1 MKDHIE
7 SIFKVMPYYLAR
19 SWRMQRYPV
28 LKTDVLETL
37 YMRTLEE
44 AEDYISGHGRSHK
57 DFMEE
62 HPEYSKLSLRYS
74 YVVVEL
80 PINMEIH
87 PALGQNLSTRI
98 YLPDGTIWGE
108 NTYADYFPLNCHG
121 DEYNYWGSRNLF
133 WGRKPEEIKFKPGD
147 IVEVMGHPG
156 NHYWGNSCVNLA
168 IIVKT
173 PPTVDEVAAMRK
185 QYLATHS
192 GFDICDHAMCH
203 EFGHYLD
210 TYEVLSF
217 ACDQIDHAP
226 TISVFNPMKEVSYRR
241 RKALKEMYDEYI
253 NVSSNN
259 LMNKKQQ

>member
-19 SWRMQRYPV
+19 SWKMQRYPV

-108 NTYADYFPLNCHG
+108 NTYADFFPLNCHG
-121 DEYNYWGSRNLF
+121 DEYNYWGRRN
-133 WGRKPEEIKFKPGD
+133 
-147 IVEVMGHPG
+147 
-156 NHYWGNSCVNLA
+156 
-168 IIVKT
+168 
-173 PPTVDEVAAMRK
+173 
-185 QYLATHS
+185 
-192 GFDICDHAMCH
+192 DICDHAMCY
-203 EFGHYLD
+203 EFGHRLD

-226 TISVFNPMKEVSYRR
+226 TISVFNPTKDVSSRR
-241 RKALKEMYDEYI
+241 IKALQKMYDEYI
-253 NVSSNN
+253 NVASND
-259 LMNKKQQ
+259 LMNKKRQ

>member
-1 MKDHIE
+1 MGDIE

-19 SWRMQRYPV
+19 SCRKQHYPV
-28 LKTDVLETL
+28 LKTNVLETL

-44 AEDYISGHGRSHK
+44 AEDYVFGRGRSYK
-57 DFMEE
+57 EFMVE

-80 PINMEIH
+80 PIGLEIH
-87 PALGQNLSTRI
+87 PTLGQNLSTRI

-108 NTYADYFPLNCHG
+108 NTYADFIPLNCLG
-121 DEYNYWGSRNLF
+121 EEYNYWGRRNMF
-133 WGRKPEEIKFKPGD
+133 GGRKPEEIRFKPGD
-147 IVEVMGHPG
+147 IVEVMGYPG
-156 NHYWGNSCVNLA
+156 NRYWGNDSVNLA
-168 IIVKT
+168 IVVKT

-185 QYLATHS
+185 QYMSTHS

-203 EFGHYLD
+203 EFGNHLD

-226 TISVFNPMKEVSYRR
+226 TISVFNTTKQVSAKRR
-241 RKALKEMYDEYI
+241 NALQKMYDDYI
-253 NVSSNN
+253 KGRS
-259 LMNKKQQ
+259 

>member
-1 MKDHIE
+1 MGDIE

-19 SWRMQRYPV
+19 SWRKQHYPM
-28 LKTDVLETL
+28 LKTNVLETL

-44 AEDYISGHGRSHK
+44 AEDYVFGRGRSYK
-57 DFMEE
+57 EFMVE

-80 PINMEIH
+80 PIGLEIH
-87 PALGQNLSTRI
+87 PTLGQNLSTRI

-108 NTYADYFPLNCHG
+108 NTYADFIPLNCLG
-121 DEYNYWGSRNLF
+121 EEYNYWGRRNMF
-133 WGRKPEEIKFKPGD
+133 GGRKPEEIRFKPGD
-147 IVEVMGHPG
+147 IVEVMGYPG
-156 NHYWGNSCVNLA
+156 NHYWGNNSINLA
-168 IIVKT
+168 IVVKA
-173 PPTVDEVAAMRK
+173 PPTVDEVAVMRK

-203 EFGHYLD
+203 EFGNHLD

-226 TISVFNPMKEVSYRR
+226 TISVFNTTKQVSAKRR
-241 RKALKEMYDEYI
+241 NALQKMYDDYI
-253 NVSSNN
+253 KGRS
-259 LMNKKQQ
+259 

>member
-1 MKDHIE
+1 MGDIE

-19 SWRMQRYPV
+19 SWRKQHYPM
-28 LKTDVLETL
+28 LKTNVLETL

-44 AEDYISGHGRSHK
+44 AEDYVFGRGRSYK
-57 DFMEE
+57 EFMVE

-80 PINMEIH
+80 PIGLEIH
-87 PALGQNLSTRI
+87 PTLGQNLSTRI

-108 NTYADYFPLNCHG
+108 NTYADFIPLNCLG
-121 DEYNYWGSRNLF
+121 EEYNYWGRRNMF
-133 WGRKPEEIKFKPGD
+133 GGRKPEEIRFKPGD
-147 IVEVMGHPG
+147 IVEVMGYPG
-156 NHYWGNSCVNLA
+156 NRYWGNDSVNLA
-168 IIVKT
+168 IVVKT

-203 EFGHYLD
+203 EFGNHLD

-226 TISVFNPMKEVSYRR
+226 TISVFNTTKQVSAKRR
-241 RKALKEMYDEYI
+241 NALQKMYDDYI
-253 NVSSNN
+253 KGRS
-259 LMNKKQQ
+259 

>member
-1 MKDHIE
+1 MKYHIE

-19 SWRMQRYPV
+19 SWKMQRYPV

-74 YVVVEL
+74 YIVVEL

-108 NTYADYFPLNCHG
+108 NTYADFFPLNCHG
-121 DEYNYWGSRNLF
+121 DEYNYWGRRN
-133 WGRKPEEIKFKPGD
+133 
-147 IVEVMGHPG
+147 
-156 NHYWGNSCVNLA
+156 
-168 IIVKT
+168 
-173 PPTVDEVAAMRK
+173 
-185 QYLATHS
+185 
-192 GFDICDHAMCH
+192 DICDHAMCY
-203 EFGHYLD
+203 EFGHRLD

-226 TISVFNPMKEVSYRR
+226 TISVFNPTKDVSSRR
-241 RKALKEMYDEYI
+241 IKALQKMYDEYI
-253 NVSSNN
+253 NVASND
-259 LMNKKQQ
+259 LMNKKRQ

>member
-1 MKDHIE
+1 MGDIE

-19 SWRMQRYPV
+19 SWRKQHYPV
-28 LKTDVLETL
+28 LKTNVLETL

-44 AEDYISGHGRSHK
+44 AEDYVFGRGRSYK
-57 DFMEE
+57 EFMVE

-80 PINMEIH
+80 PIGLEIH
-87 PALGQNLSTRI
+87 PTLGQNLSTRI

-108 NTYADYFPLNCHG
+108 NTYADFIPLNCLG
-121 DEYNYWGSRNLF
+121 EEYNYWGRRNMF
-133 WGRKPEEIKFKPGD
+133 GGRKPEEIRFKPGD
-147 IVEVMGHPG
+147 IVEVMGYPG
-156 NHYWGNSCVNLA
+156 NRYWGNDSVNLA
-168 IIVKT
+168 IVVKT

-185 QYLATHS
+185 QYMSTHS

-203 EFGHYLD
+203 EFGNHLD

-226 TISVFNPMKEVSYRR
+226 TISVFNTTKQVSAKRR
-241 RKALKEMYDEYI
+241 NALQKMYDDYI
-253 NVSSNN
+253 KGRS
-259 LMNKKQQ
+259 

>member
-1 MKDHIE
+1 MKYHIE

-19 SWRMQRYPV
+19 SWKMQRYPV
-28 LKTDVLETL
+28 LKTEVLETF

-74 YVVVEL
+74 YIVVEL

-108 NTYADYFPLNCHG
+108 NTYADFFPLNCHG
-121 DEYNYWGSRNLF
+121 DEYNYWGRRN
-133 WGRKPEEIKFKPGD
+133 
-147 IVEVMGHPG
+147 
-156 NHYWGNSCVNLA
+156 
-168 IIVKT
+168 
-173 PPTVDEVAAMRK
+173 
-185 QYLATHS
+185 
-192 GFDICDHAMCH
+192 DICDHAMCY

-226 TISVFNPMKEVSYRR
+226 TISVFNPTKEVFSRR
-241 RKALKEMYDEYI
+241 RTVLQKMYDEYI

>member
-1 MKDHIE
+1 MKYHIE

-19 SWRMQRYPV
+19 SWKMQRYPV

-62 HPEYSKLSLRYS
+62 HPEYSKLSLKYS
-74 YVVVEL
+74 YIVVEL

-108 NTYADYFPLNCHG
+108 NTYADFFPLNCHG
-121 DEYNYWGSRNLF
+121 DEYNYWGRRN
-133 WGRKPEEIKFKPGD
+133 
-147 IVEVMGHPG
+147 
-156 NHYWGNSCVNLA
+156 
-168 IIVKT
+168 
-173 PPTVDEVAAMRK
+173 
-185 QYLATHS
+185 
-192 GFDICDHAMCH
+192 DICDHAMCY
-203 EFGHYLD
+203 EFGHRLD

-226 TISVFNPMKEVSYRR
+226 TISVFNPTKDVSSRR
-241 RKALKEMYDEYI
+241 IKALQKMYDEYI
-253 NVSSNN
+253 NVASND
-259 LMNKKQQ
+259 LMNKKRQ

>member
-1 MKDHIE
+1 MGDIE

-19 SWRMQRYPV
+19 SWRTQHYPV
-28 LKTDVLETL
+28 LKTNVLETL

-44 AEDYISGHGRSHK
+44 AEDYVFGRGRSYK
-57 DFMEE
+57 EFMVE

-80 PINMEIH
+80 PIGLEIH
-87 PALGQNLSTRI
+87 PTLGQNLSTRI

-108 NTYADYFPLNCHG
+108 NTYADFIPLNCLG
-121 DEYNYWGSRNLF
+121 EEYNYWGRRNMF
-133 WGRKPEEIKFKPGD
+133 GGRKPEEIRFKPGD
-147 IVEVMGHPG
+147 IVEVMGYPG
-156 NHYWGNSCVNLA
+156 NRYWGNDSVNLA
-168 IIVKT
+168 IVVKT

-185 QYLATHS
+185 QYMSTHS

-203 EFGHYLD
+203 EFGNHLD

-226 TISVFNPMKEVSYRR
+226 TISVFNTTKQVSAKRR
-241 RKALKEMYDEYI
+241 NALQKMYDDYI
-253 NVSSNN
+253 KGRS
-259 LMNKKQQ
+259 

>member
-1 MKDHIE
+1 MGDIE

-19 SWRMQRYPV
+19 SWRKQHYPV
-28 LKTDVLETL
+28 LKTNVLETL

-44 AEDYISGHGRSHK
+44 AEDYVFGRGRSYK
-57 DFMEE
+57 EFMVE

-80 PINMEIH
+80 PIGLEIH
-87 PALGQNLSTRI
+87 PTLGQNLSTRI

-108 NTYADYFPLNCHG
+108 NTYADFIPLNCLG
-121 DEYNYWGSRNLF
+121 EEYNYWGRRNMF
-133 WGRKPEEIKFKPGD
+133 GGRKPEEIRFKPGD
-147 IVEVMGHPG
+147 IVEVMGYPG
-156 NHYWGNSCVNLA
+156 NRYWGNDSVNLA
-168 IIVKT
+168 IVVKT

-185 QYLATHS
+185 QYMSTHS

-203 EFGHYLD
+203 EFGNHLD

-226 TISVFNPMKEVSYRR
+226 TISVFNTTKHVSSKRR
-241 RKALKEMYDEYI
+241 NALQKMYDDYI
-253 NVSSNN
+253 KGRS
-259 LMNKKQQ
+259 

>member
-1 MKDHIE
+1 MGDIE

-19 SWRMQRYPV
+19 SRRKQHYPV
-28 LKTDVLETL
+28 LKTNVLETL

-44 AEDYISGHGRSHK
+44 AEDYVFGRGRSYK
-57 DFMEE
+57 EFMVE

-80 PINMEIH
+80 PIGLEIH
-87 PALGQNLSTRI
+87 PTLGQNLSTRI

-108 NTYADYFPLNCHG
+108 NTYADFIPLNCLG
-121 DEYNYWGSRNLF
+121 EEYNYWGRRNMF
-133 WGRKPEEIKFKPGD
+133 GGRKPEEIRFKPGD
-147 IVEVMGHPG
+147 IVEVMGYPG
-156 NHYWGNSCVNLA
+156 NRYWGNDSVNLA
-168 IIVKT
+168 IVVKT

-185 QYLATHS
+185 QYMSTHS

-203 EFGHYLD
+203 EFGNHLD

-226 TISVFNPMKEVSYRR
+226 TISVFNTTKQVSAKRR
-241 RKALKEMYDEYI
+241 NALQKMYDDYI
-253 NVSSNN
+253 KGRS
-259 LMNKKQQ
+259 

>member
-1 MKDHIE
+1 MGDIE

-19 SWRMQRYPV
+19 SWRKQHYPV
-28 LKTDVLETL
+28 LKTNVLETL

-44 AEDYISGHGRSHK
+44 AEDYVFGRGRSYK
-57 DFMEE
+57 EFMVE

-80 PINMEIH
+80 PIGLEIH
-87 PALGQNLSTRI
+87 PTLGQNISTRI

-108 NTYADYFPLNCHG
+108 NTYADFIPLNCLG
-121 DEYNYWGSRNLF
+121 EEYNYWGRRNMF
-133 WGRKPEEIKFKPGD
+133 GGRKPEEIRFKPGD
-147 IVEVMGHPG
+147 IVEVMGYPG
-156 NHYWGNSCVNLA
+156 NRYWGNDSVNLA
-168 IIVKT
+168 IVVKT

-185 QYLATHS
+185 QYMSTHS

-203 EFGHYLD
+203 EFGNHLD

-226 TISVFNPMKEVSYRR
+226 TISVFNTTKQVSAKRR
-241 RKALKEMYDEYI
+241 NALQKMYDDYI
-253 NVSSNN
+253 KGRS
-259 LMNKKQQ
+259 

>member
-1 MKDHIE
+1 MENIE

-19 SWRMQRYPV
+19 SWRKQHYPV
-28 LKTDVLETL
+28 LKTNVLETL

-44 AEDYISGHGRSHK
+44 AEDYVFGRGRSYK
-57 DFMEE
+57 EFMVE

-80 PINMEIH
+80 PIGLEIH
-87 PALGQNLSTRI
+87 PTLGQNLSTRI

-108 NTYADYFPLNCHG
+108 NTYADFIPLNCLG
-121 DEYNYWGSRNLF
+121 EEYNYWGRRNMF
-133 WGRKPEEIKFKPGD
+133 GGRKPEEIRFKPGD
-147 IVEVMGHPG
+147 IVEVMGYPG
-156 NHYWGNSCVNLA
+156 NRYWGNDSVNLA
-168 IIVKT
+168 IVVKT

-185 QYLATHS
+185 QYMSTHS

-203 EFGHYLD
+203 EFGNHLD

-226 TISVFNPMKEVSYRR
+226 TISVFNTTKQVSAKRR
-241 RKALKEMYDEYI
+241 NALQKMYDDYI
-253 NVSSNN
+253 KGRS
-259 LMNKKQQ
+259 